1 MMEFSEIENSIKLV
15 RDDPNSVSD
24 PAGNLLTLGERILEN
39 WLRSHELEPTSDE
52 HEGFRLLAL
61 HRQGAIN
68 DPSFLACRETCREL
82 VYQVNLYRLKNEIS
96 QVNLM
101 AMVAMHLLYF
111 VRGKLEVQQ
120 LGEFC
125 CSSKPLRHKQSETTT
140 R

>member
-1 MMEFSEIENSIKLV
+1 MIEFSEIESSIQSV
-15 RDDPNSVSD
+15 RDDPHSVSD
-24 PAGNLLTLGERILEN
+24 PAMCLLTLGEQILEN
-39 WLRSHELEPTSDE
+39 WLQSHELEPTINQ

-82 VYQVNLYRLKNEIS
+82 AYQVNLYRIKNDTA
-96 QVNLM
+96 QVTMM
-101 AMVAMHLLYF
+101 AMVALHLLYF

-125 CSSKPLRHKQSETTT
+125 CSSKPLRTQKSDITS

>member
-1 MMEFSEIENSIKLV
+1 MIEFSEIESSIKSV

-24 PAGNLLTLGERILEN
+24 PAGGLLTLGEQILEN
-39 WLRSHELEPTSDE
+39 WLQSHELEPTSNE

-82 VYQVNLYRLKNEIS
+82 VYQVNLYRMKNEIS
-96 QVNLM
+96 QVNMM

-125 CSSKPLRHKQSETTT
+125 CSSKPLRHQQIDTST